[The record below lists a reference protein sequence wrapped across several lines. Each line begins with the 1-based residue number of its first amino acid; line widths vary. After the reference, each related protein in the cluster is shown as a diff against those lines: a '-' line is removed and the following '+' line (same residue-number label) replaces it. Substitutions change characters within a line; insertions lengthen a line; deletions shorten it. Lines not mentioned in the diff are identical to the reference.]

1 MSLATFFK
9 IRPNTRF
16 GETATQWARRMWDTY
31 GFDYDTER
39 TDSVSILA
47 WPEGACET
55 ELMAALD
62 ADSVPYTTFKA
73 DLKAMFPEAYEA
85 QQSQLSGEQP

>member
-1 MSLATFFK
+1 MRLATFFT
-9 IRPNTRF
+9 IRPDTRF
-16 GETATQWARRMWDTY
+16 GETAAQWARRMWDTY

-47 WPEGACET
+47 WSEGCDEA

-62 ADSVPYTTFKA
+62 ADSVPYSTFVA
-73 DLKAMFPEAYEA
+73 SLETMFPEAY
-85 QQSQLSGEQP
+85 QQSQL